1 MPLEYSLNA
10 QTSNS
15 GCGDLFLSISYNDDD
30 RSLSI
35 LPHVDDDLDGKIL
48 LIATNKD
55 IDTPEARAY
64 SL

>member
-1 MPLEYSLNA
+1 MT
-10 QTSNS
+10 QTRNS
-15 GCGDLFLSISYNDDD
+15 GCGDLFLSISCNDDD

-35 LPHVDDDLDGKIL
+35 LPHVGDDLDGKIL

-64 SL
+64 PL